1 MSNCKF
7 VRKWTTV
14 IVRVNDEAGLLGP
27 ARDRDRQPTRQ
38 EDLGKVPGIEWS
50 VVHHGGS
57 TIGFLFSQIL
67 DLPDL
72 PDLSGILVFIPW

>member
-14 IVRVNDEAGLLGP
+14 IVRVNGEAGLLGP

-50 VVHHGGS
+50 VV
-57 TIGFLFSQIL
+57 
-67 DLPDL
+67 
-72 PDLSGILVFIPW
+72 

>member
-14 IVRVNDEAGLLGP
+14 IVRVNGEAGLLGP
-27 ARDRDRQPTRQ
+27 ARDGDRQPTRQ

-50 VVHHGGS
+50 VVHGS
-57 TIGFLFSQIL
+57 SALGNDLLVIL
-67 DLPDL
+67 SIVESAETAVDA
-72 PDLSGILVFIPW
+72 VE